1 LSRDVI
7 IKTVKSMI
15 KILLKYFAFFLVLI
29 LIAACSE
36 LNTDIPSVPV
46 ISTHGDSLY
55 SPTSENYH
63 PKTIAG
69 STNGMYDCQECHAAD
84 FSGGTA
90 KVGCNTIDCHPTIGV
105 HVEGI
110 IEPTSE
116 SFHVNYIKNDQWDM
130 SGCQSC
136 HAEDY
141 SGGHVSPTC
150 LDCHTYPGGPENCT
164 TCHGSATSNAPPTD
178 INGNTATTERGV
190 GAHQIHLKG
199 GEVGRNLTCA
209 ECHNVPGG
217 VYTLGHVDS
226 ELPAEILMN
235 ESRANIKTNDPST
248 SEYDPGL
255 DLFVP
260 HPTYNPNDLSCAN
273 TYCHGYF
280 KNGNLDNKPVWTNPA
295 TSACGSCHG
304 TGTSPLPKTDAEGG
318 SHPDPSGTNCS
329 VCHGGVLDENLNIIN
344 PSKHIDGLLNLNG
357 NDIKY

>member
-1 LSRDVI
+1 MKL
-7 IKTVKSMI
+7 KVKYI
-15 KILLKYFAFFLVLI
+15 FLYLLAILFSVFVFS
-29 LIAACSE
+29 CSE
-36 LNTDIPSVPV
+36 LNNDIPPAPE
-46 ISTHGDSLY
+46 INTHGDSVY

-90 KVGCNTIDCHPTIGV
+90 KVGCNTIDCHPTIAV
-105 HVEGI
+105 HVNGVI
-110 IEPTSE
+110 DPASE
-116 SFHVNYIKNDQWDM
+116 NFHGKYIRNDQWDM

-141 SGGHVSPTC
+141 SGGYVSPTC
-150 LDCHTYPGGPENCT
+150 LDCHTYVGGPENCT
-164 TCHGSATSNAPPTD
+164 TCHGSSTSNAPPTD
-178 INGNTATTERGV
+178 INGNSLTNERGV

-199 GEVGRNLTCA
+199 GDVGRNLTCT

-217 VYTLGHVDS
+217 VYTPGHVDS
-226 ELPAEILMN
+226 DLPAEVFMN
-235 ESRANIKTNDPST
+235 NPRTNTITNDPST

-260 HPTYNPNDLSCAN
+260 SPAYNINDLTCSN

-280 KNGNLDNKPVWTNPA
+280 KNGNLENKPIWTNPA

-304 TGTSPLPKTDAEGG
+304 NETSPLPKTQNEGG
-318 SHPDPSGTNCS
+318 THPVSPNCS
-329 VCHGGVLDENLNIIN
+329 NCHGGVIDQNGNIIN
-344 PSKHIDGLLNLNG
+344 PSKHIDGLLNLFG
-357 NDIKY
+357 SDIKY